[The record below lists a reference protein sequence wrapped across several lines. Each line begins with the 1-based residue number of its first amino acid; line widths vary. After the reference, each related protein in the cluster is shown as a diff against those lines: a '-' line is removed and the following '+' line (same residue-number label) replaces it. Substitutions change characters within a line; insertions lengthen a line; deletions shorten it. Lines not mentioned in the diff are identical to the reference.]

1 MCSCFSQ
8 LSVVAHRARAEA
20 EMLKQREAELWEAAK
35 QAGHQGDTLKEI
47 DAKLQQ
53 METHISQRS
62 AVVKQE
68 E

>member
-8 LSVVAHRARAEA
+8 LSVEAHRARAEA

-35 QAGHQGDTLKEI
+35 QAGHQGDKEI